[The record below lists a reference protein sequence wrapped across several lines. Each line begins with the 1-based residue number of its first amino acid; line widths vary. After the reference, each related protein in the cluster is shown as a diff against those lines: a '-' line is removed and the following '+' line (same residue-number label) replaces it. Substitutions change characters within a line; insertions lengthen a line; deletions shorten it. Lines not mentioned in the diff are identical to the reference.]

1 MPVHPTHTLRAGST
15 GQAVLVYAE
24 DPARPGRGVTGLSA
38 SDPGA
43 RAAYYR
49 EGSAGACPIR
59 LAARTNGASAPGD
72 FSEVDPGRL
81 PGVYRLR
88 LPDEVLAPGPARVVL
103 ALSFPG
109 ATFEPVEIALVSYDA
124 QDEDHIGLGALD
136 HDYHERVLRR
146 AMPGLARLE
155 LDLWKQQE
163 AAGGRPAAG

>member
-1 MPVHPTHTLRAGST
+1 MPVHPIHTLRAGST
-15 GQAVLVYAE
+15 GQAILVYAE
-24 DPARPGRGVTGLSA
+24 DPARPGTGRAGLSA
-38 SDPGA
+38 ADPGA

-49 EGSAGACPIR
+49 EGSAVACPIR
-59 LAARTNGASAPGD
+59 LAASTNGASAPGD
-72 FSEVDPGRL
+72 FFEIDPERM

-109 ATFEPVEIALVSYDA
+109 AVLEPVEIALVSYDP

-146 AMPGLARLE
+146 AMPGLAKLE
-155 LDLWKQQE
+155 LDLWKEQE
-163 AAGGRPAAG
+163 RRRPSTG